1 MGWLVGVG
9 WGRCSW
15 KFTNIKSTSPL
26 LTLWNG
32 IIIYRKG
39 WGGMRWGGMGGEGE
53 GV

>member
-1 MGWLVGVG
+1 ME
-9 WGRCSW
+9 
-15 KFTNIKSTSPL
+15 KFTNIKSTSSL

-32 IIIYRKG
+32 IIIIYRKG

>member
-1 MGWLVGVG
+1 ME
-9 WGRCSW
+9 
-15 KFTNIKSTSPL
+15 KFIIIKLISFL
-26 LTLWNG
+26 FILWNG

>member
-1 MGWLVGVG
+1 MGCGEVFME
-9 WGRCSW
+9 

-39 WGGMRWGGMGGEGE
+39 WGGMRWEGTGGEGE
-53 GV
+53 GI